1 MANKSPNLSNLK
13 PFKKGDKRTIECCKK
28 SNKVQKENNL
38 WKKSLAEGIRSNM
51 TEKDWNEITKKLIER
66 AKTDNKAFEVLRD
79 TIGEKP
85 TDRVEAT
92 IEQPTFVDD
101 LDD

>member
-1 MANKSPNLSNLK
+1 MLYEITGNTKNK
-13 PFKKGDKRTIECCKK
+13 
-28 SNKVQKENNL
+28 NL
-38 WKKSLAEGIRSNM
+38 WKKSLTEGIRSNM
-51 TEKDWNEITKKLIER
+51 TEHDWNEIAKKLIER
-66 AKTDNKAFEVLRD
+66 AKTDNRAFEVLRD